1 MSAPDTQ
8 ECTAMYALLAER
20 ASGPLEEAEAAV
32 LDRHLQSCSLCRAA
46 AGQWEA
52 LFSLVALPPPK
63 LKEEVAMRDLP
74 QRTLLAW
81 QAQEQRRRRMPAVAL
96 AGGLMAA
103 AAAALLFLWN
113 VPHRPTL
120 GPAGAPAVAV
130 VADSMR
136 SPQLE
141 WTDGPTWEMDEADV
155 SDASTDDAALLDGL
169 ALEGDGAFSLGDSG

>member
-1 MSAPDTQ
+1 MSAPDTRS
-8 ECTAMYALLAER
+8 CTEMSALLAER
-20 ASGPLEEAEAAV
+20 GSGPLEDAEAAA

-46 AGQWEA
+46 AGRWET

-74 QRTLLAW
+74 QRMLLAW
-81 QAQEQRRRRMPAVAL
+81 QAQEQRRRRMPAAAL
-96 AGGLMAA
+96 AGGLAAA
-103 AAAALLFLWN
+103 AAAALLVLWYA
-113 VPHRPTL
+113 PQRQTL
-120 GPAGAPAVAV
+120 GPSAAPRVAM
-130 VADSMR
+130 VADSM
-136 SPQLE
+136 PPLQLE

>member
-1 MSAPDTQ
+1 MSAPDTRS
-8 ECTAMYALLAER
+8 CTEMYALLAEQ
-20 ASGPLEEAEAAV
+20 ASGPLEDAEAAA
-32 LDRHLQSCSLCRAA
+32 LDRHLQSCSVCRAA

-81 QAQEQRRRRMPAVAL
+81 RAQELRRRRMPAAAL
-96 AGGLMAA
+96 AGGLVAA
-103 AAAALLFLWN
+103 AAAALLVLWYA
-113 VPHRPTL
+113 PQRPTL
-120 GPAGAPAVAV
+120 GPSAAPRVAL
-130 VADSMR
+130 VADSL
-136 SPQLE
+136 PPLQLE